1 MYHFVEDKIKESI
14 ENGEFDDLPGKGKKL
29 DVRDEFAGIPES
41 MKQPLRILKRAGY
54 LNEEQEKN
62 ASHLSERDLLLIATE
77 NQIEKKD
84 ADKRTAFQS
93 FTKERNLD
101 KSKTFKRYAQKIYQ
115 KFFGSNQNIS

>member
-14 ENGEFDDLPGKGKKL
+14 ENGEFENLPGKGGKL
-29 DVRDEFAGIPES
+29 DLRDEFAGIPES

-62 ASHLSERDLLLIATE
+62 ASQLSERDLLQIATE
-77 NQIEKKD
+77 NKIDKND
-84 ADKRTAFQS
+84 ADKRAAFQS

-115 KFFGSNQNIS
+115 KFFGRNQNIS

>member
-62 ASHLSERDLLLIATE
+62 ATHLSERDLLLIATE

>member
-14 ENGEFDDLPGKGKKL
+14 ENGEFDNLPGKGKRL
-29 DVRDEFAGIPES
+29 DLRDEFAGIPES

-62 ASHLSERDLLLIATE
+62 ASHLSERDLLQIVTE
-77 NQIEKKD
+77 SKVEKKD
-84 ADKRTAFQS
+84 PDKRAAFQS
-93 FTKERNLD
+93 FTKERSLD
-101 KSKTFKRYAQKIYQ
+101 KSKTFKRYATKIYQ